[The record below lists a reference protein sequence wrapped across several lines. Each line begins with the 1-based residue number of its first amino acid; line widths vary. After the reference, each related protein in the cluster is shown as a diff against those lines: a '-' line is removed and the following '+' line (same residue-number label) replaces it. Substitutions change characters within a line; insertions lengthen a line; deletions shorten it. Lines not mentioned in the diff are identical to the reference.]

1 MKDEKLEYKTKKK
14 EGLTKLFSY
23 QEVQMIVKKTGDK
36 GPKITGSNTA
46 AKFLRESWS
55 ECLNF
60 RESFYALYLN
70 QANEIIGKYLISQG
84 GVSGTVVD
92 CKLIF
97 IGALQL
103 GASAVIV
110 AHNHPSG
117 NLMPSGADITV
128 TKKIKQGG
136 KFLDIP
142 LLDHIILTEESY
154 TSFADDDLI

>member
-1 MKDEKLEYKTKKK
+1 
-14 EGLTKLFSY
+14 
-23 QEVQMIVKKTGDK
+23 
-36 GPKITGSNTA
+36 
-46 AKFLRESWS
+46 
-55 ECLNF
+55 
-60 RESFYALYLN
+60 LYLN

-117 NLMPSGADITV
+117 NLMASGADLVV

-142 LLDHIILTEESY
+142 LLDHIILTEEGY

>member
-1 MKDEKLEYKTKKK
+1 MKDEKLEYNKNKQ
-14 EGLTKLFSY
+14 GLTKVDSF
-23 QEVQMIVKKTGDK
+23 QEIQLIIKRTGQK
-36 GPKITGSNTA
+36 GPKIIDSYTA
-46 AKFLRESWS
+46 AKFLRQGWS

-60 RESFYALYLN
+60 RESFYCLYLN

-84 GVSGTVVD
+84 GVAGTVVD

-110 AHNHPSG
+110 SHNHPSG
-117 NLMPSGADITV
+117 NLRPSKADIEV

-136 KFLDIP
+136 SFLDIP

-154 TSFADDDLI
+154 TSLADDDLI